1 MDDLPIP
8 KRPVGRP
15 RKIAVERADIEGVS
29 CEEHLDRLVE
39 AVGGNVEQLRQKS
52 RITTLTDKELMQAGR
67 LARTLETIAQAK
79 RHLLEAAAKG
89 DGDLSGIPTEQ
100 LARVVVRTMRSDPAL
115 RAAIT
120 AEMKTSQERTQ

>member
-8 KRPVGRP
+8 KRPRGRP
-15 RKIAVERADIEGVS
+15 RKVAVERETVEGVS

-39 AVGGNVEQLRQKS
+39 AVGGNVEALRVKS
-52 RITTLTDKELMQAGR
+52 KATTLTDREVMQVGR

-79 RHLLEAAAKG
+79 RHLTETAAKG

-100 LARVVVRTMRSDPAL
+100 LARVVVRAMRTDHEL
-115 RAAIT
+115 KAAI
-120 AEMKTSQERTQ
+120 AAAMAVKAD

>member
-8 KRPVGRP
+8 KRRVGRP
-15 RKIAVERADIEGVS
+15 RKVAVERDVVEGVS

-39 AVGGNVEQLRQKS
+39 AVGGNVEALRVKS
-52 RITTLTDKELMQAGR
+52 KITTLTDREVMQVGR

-100 LARVVVRTMRSDPAL
+100 LARVVLRTMRTNHEL
-115 RAAIT
+115 KAAIT
-120 AEMKTSQERTQ
+120 AALAVKAD